1 MRANFQWDYD
11 STFWELREEVSPYPG
26 KLLYLLSQL
35 ETRDTELHLI
45 DLDGTLL
52 CDRRRYEVDDHLL
65 NLHGDEAYPYISEK
79 YWSIW
84 DASWFKRFVEL
95 LNPSE
100 NLLEHDH
107 FYDPQNPDHVILTA
121 WNQEFQTLKIEAG
134 LWKNVKK
141 IIVNEAQDKPLAIL
155 EYVLQLGYIPR
166 RIIFVDDRIK
176 NFAWK
181 DTELSKILW
190 NTVIFFQASTTRG
203 DKMVHLTC
211 VTERRVRM
219 ALDSAN
225 ESQFP
230 DRRARV

>member
-1 MRANFQWDYD
+1 MRVNSPWDHD
-11 STFWELREEVSPYPG
+11 SIFWALREEISPYPG
-26 KLLYLLSQL
+26 KLLYWLSQL
-35 ETRDTELHLI
+35 EIRDTELHLI

-52 CDRRRYEVDDHLL
+52 CDRRRYQVDPHLL

-79 YWSIW
+79 YGSVGDI
-84 DASWFKRFVEL
+84 SWFRRFVEL

-100 NLLEHDH
+100 NLLKHDH
-107 FYDPQNPDHVILTA
+107 FYDRENPNHVILTA

-190 NTVIFFQASTTRG
+190 NSVVFFQAITREE
-203 DKMVHLTC
+203 DKMVKLVCT
-211 VTERRVRM
+211 TERRIRWT
-219 ALDSAN
+219 LDADN
-225 ESQFP
+225 VNQFP
-230 DRRARV
+230 DRRAMV